1 MSLELNL
8 KLRISYYRNCI
19 NKSTEAGIDMAF
31 VSLQKS
37 QPN

>member
-8 KLRISYYRNCI
+8 KLRKSYDRNCI
-19 NKSTEAGIDMAF
+19 NQSTEAGIDMAF
-31 VSLQKS
+31 VSLQKG